1 MPTADGAIRVANCS
15 GFYGDRIAAAAE
27 QVNGGDIDYLTG
39 DWLAELTMLIL
50 ARTRAGGRSG
60 GWARTFLT
68 QMEQVMGT
76 CLDRGIKVV
85 SNAGGLDPA
94 GCARAVAEL
103 AERLGLHPT
112 IAYVAGDDLLA
123 RLAELEASGVTFD
136 NLDTGESL
144 AGKGVE
150 VITAN
155 AYLGCWGIV
164 EALDQGADI
173 VVTGRVTDAAVVMG
187 PPAHAFGWKRDD
199 WDRLAGACVAGHVIE
214 CGAQATGGNYSF
226 FTEIPGMD
234 YAGFPIAE
242 LFGDGSSVITKHAG
256 TGGQVTIGT
265 VTSQLLYEIGSER
278 YANPDVVCRFDTIRL
293 EELERDRIR
302 ISGTRGEPA
311 PPTLKVAM
319 NYQGGFRNGFT
330 FCLTGL
336 DIEAKADLLQR
347 QIWSAFPGG
356 AEHFEQARV
365 QLIRTDKDDPATN
378 EEATALLKITVKD
391 RDERKV
397 GRAFSNQAVEFGL
410 ASIPG
415 FYGLS
420 GAPGPGTPYGVY
432 WPALVPSE
440 LVPMEVVLLDRPGAV
455 SVVDNTA
462 GGLEA
467 SPVEPLAVQLPPVPG
482 GPTVRVPLGRLFGAR
497 SGDKGGNANVGLFAR
512 SAEAYAWLA
521 EHLTVERMG
530 QLLPDTAGLELRRYL
545 LPNIWSVNFVV
556 VGLLEEGVAA
566 SSRQDGQAKSLGE
579 YVRAKHVELP
589 RMLLPDHC

>member
-1 MPTADGAIRVANCS
+1 MNGVDGAIRVANCS
-15 GFYGDRIAAAAE
+15 GFFGDRIAAARE
-27 QVNGGDIDYLTG
+27 QVEGGDIDYLTG

-85 SNAGGLDPA
+85 TNAGGLDPA
-94 GCARAVAEL
+94 GCAQATAEL
-103 AERLGLHPT
+103 AGKLGLAPT

-123 RLAELEASGVTFD
+123 RLPELEAAGITFD

-144 AGKGVE
+144 TDKGVE

-155 AYLGCWGIV
+155 AYLGCWGIAD
-164 EALDQGADI
+164 ALDRGADI
-173 VVTGRVTDAAVVMG
+173 VVAGRVTDAAVVMG
-187 PPAHAFGWKRDD
+187 PPAHAFGWQRTD

-214 CGAQATGGNYSF
+214 CGAQATGGNYAF
-226 FTEIPGMD
+226 FTEVPGMD
-234 YAGFPIAE
+234 YVGFPIAE
-242 LFGDGSSVITKHAG
+242 ISADGSSVITKHPG
-256 TGGQVTIGT
+256 SGGQVSIGT

-293 EELERDRIR
+293 EELETDRIR

-311 PPTLKVAM
+311 PATLKVAM

-336 DIEAKADLLQR
+336 NIPEKAALLER
-347 QIWSAFPGG
+347 QIFSAFPGG
-356 AEHFEQARV
+356 KDHFDQARV
-365 QLIRTDKDDPATN
+365 QLMRTDHEDPQSN
-378 EEATALLKITVKD
+378 EAATALLKITVKD
-391 RDERKV
+391 RDEHKV
-397 GRAFSNQAVEFGL
+397 GRAFSNTAIEFGL

-420 GAPGPGTPYGVY
+420 GGPGPGTPYGVY
-432 WPALVPSE
+432 WPALIPSD
-440 LVPMEVVLLDRPGAV
+440 LVPQEVVVLGGERT
-455 SVVDNTA
+455 VVDNT
-462 GGLEA
+462 EA
-467 SPVEPLAVQLPPVPG
+467 NLPGDTVGPVAIDVPAAPS
-482 GPTVRVPLGRLFGAR
+482 GPTRRVALGTLFGAR

-512 SAEAYAWLA
+512 SDAAYAWL
-521 EHLTVERMG
+521 EQFLTVERMHA
-530 QLLPDTAGLELRRYL
+530 LLPDLAGLEVRRYPL
-545 LPNIWSVNFVV
+545 ANIWSINFVI

-579 YVRAKHVELP
+579 YVRAKHADIPVA
-589 RMLLPDHC
+589 LLP

>member
-1 MPTADGAIRVANCS
+1 MPTAEGAIRVANCS
-15 GFYGDRIAAAAE
+15 GFYGDRVAAAKE
-27 QVNGGDIDYLTG
+27 QVEGGELDYLTG

-50 ARTRAGGRSG
+50 ARTKAGGRSG

-94 GCARAVAEL
+94 GCAMAL
-103 AERLGLHPT
+103 ADIATKLGLNPT
-112 IAYVAGDDLLA
+112 IAYVAGDDLMG
-123 RLAELEASGVTFD
+123 RLDELKAAGVAFT

-144 AGKGVE
+144 VDKGVE

-164 EALDQGADI
+164 DALDRGADI

-187 PPAHAFGWKRDD
+187 PPAHAFGWDRCD

-226 FTEIPGMD
+226 FTEVPGMD
-234 YAGFPIAE
+234 YVGFPIAE
-242 LFGDGSSVITKHAG
+242 IFPDGSSVITKHDG
-256 TGGQVTIGT
+256 TGGQVSIGT

-293 EELERDRIR
+293 EEVGRDRIR
-302 ISGTRGEPA
+302 IFDTKGEPA

-330 FCLTGL
+330 FALTGL
-336 DIEAKADLLQR
+336 DIEEKAALLQR

-356 AEHFEQARV
+356 PDHFEHARV
-365 QLIRTDKDDPATN
+365 QLIRSDKDDPATN

-420 GAPGPGTPYGVY
+420 GAPGPGQPYGVY
-432 WPALVPSE
+432 WPALIPTE
-440 LVPMEVVLLDRPGAV
+440 LVPMEVTVLGLESTV
-455 SVVDNTA
+455 IDNTP
-462 GGLEA
+462 GGLHGHEVTL
-467 SPVEPLAVQLPPVPG
+467 PAVARPAVPG
-482 GPTVRVPLGRLFGAR
+482 GPTQRAPLGRLFGAR

-512 SAEAYAWLA
+512 SAEAYAWL
-521 EHLTVERMG
+521 ESFLTVPRMAE
-530 QLLPDTAGLELRRYL
+530 LLPEAAGLEIRRYPL
-545 LPNIWSVNFVV
+545 ANIWSLNFVI

-579 YVRAKHVELP
+579 YVRAKHADIPVA
-589 RMLLPDHC
+589 LLG